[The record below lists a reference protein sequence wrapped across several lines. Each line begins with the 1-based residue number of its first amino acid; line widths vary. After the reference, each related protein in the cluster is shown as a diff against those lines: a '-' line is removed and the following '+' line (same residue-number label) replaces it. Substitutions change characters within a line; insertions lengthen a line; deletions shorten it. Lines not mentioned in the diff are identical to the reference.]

1 MDKILQHQ
9 HRIPIVFSYDT
20 TFQLRNFYISP
31 LFRNTIFKSCP
42 VIPLAFLIHQKKLR
56 SCHEKLMKMVMSEV
70 PFLAHGSQKY
80 PIVTDNEK
88 AFLALSMI
96 IFHNA
101 PDSFVGTMPLILQS
115 YGLDD
120 MVQLP
125 LKYQFM
131 LAT

>member
-1 MDKILQHQ
+1 
-9 HRIPIVFSYDT
+9 
-20 TFQLRNFYISP
+20 
-31 LFRNTIFKSCP
+31 
-42 VIPLAFLIHQKKLR
+42 
-56 SCHEKLMKMVMSEV
+56 MKMVRSEV
-70 PFLAHGSQKY
+70 RYLAHGSQKY

-101 PDSFVGTMPLILQS
+101 PDSFLGTMSLILQS

-131 LAT
+131 LATVSSKVYGRLCTSSDELKKEWSQAFVFYYMEDINEKVQLVNSFIDNFSFYVIGNQSHG